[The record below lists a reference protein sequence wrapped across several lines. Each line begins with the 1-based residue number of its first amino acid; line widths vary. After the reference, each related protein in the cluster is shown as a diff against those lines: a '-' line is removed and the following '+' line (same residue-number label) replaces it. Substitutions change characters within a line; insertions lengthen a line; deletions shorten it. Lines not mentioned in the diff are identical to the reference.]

1 MKVQTKITL
10 LLLAVVAVFLA
21 GLWAFRAF
29 DQEKFRVIRTSRLI
43 EAKRSFEAFLEKDGE
58 PLVTLADYDT
68 TWDNMVQ
75 AIQTGNEKW
84 LNENVSSETLLGY
97 KAYAAWIYDRDAK
110 LVYSRNAIPFDPEL
124 DKSAAGDRKNT
135 TPPDLPIPREAFDKL
150 FAKEPSAHFFI
161 KIDDDLM
168 EIRGATVHGSKD
180 YARQTPEQGYFF
192 VGRQWNQ
199 EPLKEMSL
207 FSNNKLSLVP
217 PGAAAP
223 HDIIEDGLI
232 VFSKPLPGWDGNP
245 VAYLVIRNEMPV
257 VRLLNRSNERLIGSL
272 FVFAL
277 VLLLLIY
284 WSVVR
289 WVSQPLRRITETLKR
304 NDPKPIE
311 RLCWDHS
318 EFGEMARTTRKF
330 FEQRDNLM
338 REMEE
343 RRATEEALRK
353 SEEELRHS
361 QKMEAVGRLAGGVA
375 HDFNNLL
382 TAIIGYAELIATR
395 TTSNSL
401 AKQNAELIRKAGE
414 QAATLT
420 RQLLAFSRKQI
431 LQPKVIDLN
440 ALVVEMEKLLRR
452 VIGERFDLQS
462 HPNAENGRVRA
473 DPSQL
478 EQVVLNL
485 GVNARDAMPRGGKLI
500 IRTEEVRLDRT
511 TASQIATSLKPGD
524 YVVLSV
530 TDTGAGMDEETK
542 SHIFEPFFTTKGPG
556 KGTGLG
562 LATVY
567 GIVRQTGGGIS
578 VESEPGKGSTF
589 RIYLPQELAP
599 VDFARTSHA
608 PVEKSDNF
616 ETVLVVEDEEIVRE
630 LVCEVLED
638 QGYNVLC
645 APDGIEAL
653 NLAEEFEGPIH
664 LLVTDVIMP
673 QMNGH
678 ELAVKLSRLRS
689 DMKVLYVSGYSDN
702 DIGDHGTLDPR
713 YELLE
718 KPFTP
723 QTLARK
729 IREVIREGKY
739 AFSAK

>member
-10 LLLAVVAVFLA
+10 LLLAVVAIFVA
-21 GLWAFRAF
+21 GLWAFRAV
-29 DQEKFRVIRTSRLI
+29 DQQKFREIRSNRLI
-43 EAKRSFEAFLEKDGE
+43 EAKRSFDAFLAKDGE
-58 PLVTLADYDT
+58 PLETLADYDT
-68 TWDNMVQ
+68 NWDAMVQ
-75 AIQTGNEKW
+75 AIQTRNERW
-84 LNENVSSETLLGY
+84 LSENVSAETLVGY
-97 KAYAAWIYDRDAK
+97 KAYAVWIYAPDRT
-110 LVYSRNAIPFDPEL
+110 LVYSQNALPVDPEL
-124 DKSAAGDRKNT
+124 DKSVVEKRNNT
-135 TPPDLPIPREAFDKL
+135 KPVDLPLPREAFDKL
-150 FAKEPSAHFFI
+150 FANDPKAHFFI
-161 KIDDDLM
+161 KVADDLM

-180 YARQTPEQGYFF
+180 HARQTPQQGFFF
-192 VGRQWNQ
+192 VGRLWNG
-199 EPLKEMSL
+199 PVLDEMAL
-207 FSNNKLSLVP
+207 FSNTKLNLVFSS
-217 PGAAAP
+217 AAP
-223 HDIIEDGLI
+223 SEIVNDGVI
-232 VFSKPLPGWDGNP
+232 AFPKTLPGWDGQP
-245 VAYLVIRNEMPV
+245 VAHLIVSNEMPV
-257 VRLLNRSNERLIGSL
+257 VRLLNQSNERLIMSL

-289 WVSQPLRRITETLKR
+289 WVSHPLRRIMETLKR
-304 NDPKPIE
+304 GDPKPIE
-311 RLCWDHS
+311 RLCWNHS

-343 RRATEEALRK
+343 RRMTEEALRK

-395 TTSNSL
+395 TSSNSL

-414 QAATLT
+414 QAAALT

-462 HPNAENGRVRA
+462 HPDAENGRVKA

-500 IRTEEVRLDRT
+500 IRTENVRLDRT
-511 TASQIATSLKPGD
+511 TAPQISASLAPGD

-530 TDTGAGMDEETK
+530 TDTGAGMDEEIK

-578 VESEPGKGSTF
+578 VESAVGQGSTF
-589 RIYLPQELAP
+589 RIYLPQESAP
-599 VDFARTSHA
+599 VDSTRTVQK

-616 ETVLVVEDEEIVRE
+616 ETVMVVEDEDIVRE

-638 QGYNVLC
+638 QGYNVIC
-645 APDGIEAL
+645 ARDGIEAL
-653 NLAEEFEGPIH
+653 NKAEEFDGRIH

-673 QMNGH
+673 HMNGH
-678 ELAVKLSRLRS
+678 ELAVQLCQLRP
-689 DMKVLYVSGYSDN
+689 DLKVLYVSGYSDN
-702 DIGDHGTLDPR
+702 DIGDHGVLDPR
-713 YELLE
+713 HELLQ

-739 AFSAK
+739 AVTAK

>member
-10 LLLAVVAVFLA
+10 LLLVVTALFMA
-21 GLWAFRAF
+21 GLWGFRAY
-29 DQEKFRVIRTSRLI
+29 DQQKFREIRSNRLV
-43 EAKRSFEAFLEKDGE
+43 EAKQSFDAFLRQDGE
-58 PLVTLADYDT
+58 PLQVLADYDT
-68 TWDNMVQ
+68 TWDQMVR
-75 AIQTGNEKW
+75 AIQTRDTDW
-84 LNENVSSETLLGY
+84 LGENVSSETLLGY
-97 KAYAAWIYDRDAK
+97 KAYAVWIYDRDAN
-110 LVYSRNAIPFDPEL
+110 LVYSKNAIPVDPEL
-124 DKSAAGDRKNT
+124 DKSLTNNT
-135 TPPDLPIPREAFDKL
+135 VPPALPLPREAFDKL
-150 FAKEPSAHFFI
+150 FATESSAHFFV
-161 KIDDDLM
+161 KIDGELM

-180 YARQTPEQGYFF
+180 YNRQTPQQGFFF
-192 VGRQWNQ
+192 VGRLWNQ
-199 EPLKEMSL
+199 KPLEEMAQ
-207 FSNNKLSLVP
+207 FSSTKLGLVT
-217 PGAAAP
+217 GAAP
-223 HDIIEDGLI
+223 PPEIVEDGLI
-232 VFSKPLPGWDGNP
+232 AFTKTLPGWDGKP
-245 VAYLVIRNEMPV
+245 AAYLVVRNEMPI
-257 VRLLNRSNERLIGSL
+257 VRLLNQSNERLIIWL
-272 FVFAL
+272 FIFAG

-289 WVSQPLRRITETLKR
+289 WVSHPLRRIMATLER
-304 NDPKPIE
+304 NDPKAIE
-311 RLCWDHS
+311 PLCHS
-318 EFGEMARTTRKF
+318 DCEFGELARTTQKF
-330 FEQRDNLM
+330 FEQRDNLV

-343 RRATEEALRK
+343 RRVTQEALRK

-395 TTSNSL
+395 TSSNSL
-401 AKQNAELIRKAGE
+401 AKQNAELIGKAGE
-414 QAATLT
+414 QAAALT

-440 ALVVEMEKLLRR
+440 TLVVEMEKLLRR

-462 HPNAENGRVRA
+462 HPNAKNGRVKA

-500 IRTEEVRLDRT
+500 IRTENVSLDRE
-511 TASQIATSLKPGD
+511 TAPQISSSLRPGD

-530 TDTGAGMDEETK
+530 TDTGAGMDAETM

-578 VESEPGKGSTF
+578 VESEPGQGTTF
-589 RIYLPQELAP
+589 QIYLPQESRP
-599 VDFARTSHA
+599 VDTSRAAPA
-608 PVEKSDNF
+608 PVEKSKNF
-616 ETVLVVEDEEIVRE
+616 ETVLVVEDEDIVRE

-645 APDGIEAL
+645 APDGIEAMRV
-653 NLAEEFEGPIH
+653 AEDYDGEIH

-673 QMNGH
+673 HMNGH
-678 ELAVKLSRLRS
+678 ELAGKLSELRLE
-689 DMKVLYVSGYSDN
+689 MKILYVSGYSDN
-702 DIGDHGTLDPR
+702 DIGDHGVLDPR
-713 YELLE
+713 YELLQ

-729 IREVIREGKY
+729 IRDVIGETQY
-739 AFSAK
+739 AVAGR